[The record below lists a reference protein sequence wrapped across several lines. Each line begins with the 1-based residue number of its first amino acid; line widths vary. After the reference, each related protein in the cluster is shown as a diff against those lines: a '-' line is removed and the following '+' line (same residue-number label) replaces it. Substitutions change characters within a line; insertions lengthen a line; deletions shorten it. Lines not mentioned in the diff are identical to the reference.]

1 MAMPKADSK
10 LENFVFGL
18 LMVTVMVAFM
28 VTYNIALKEGGLSW
42 EVLATVCKAFWP
54 AALVAFIVENVFV
67 GRLAKRITF
76 KLINPRKLPPIA
88 TTIVISSVTVA
99 FMCPIMTLLATIL
112 FEFPGWNN
120 ILFTWLET
128 FAISF
133 PAALFWN
140 IFYGGPLAR
149 WVFGLIFRPKDVD
162 KDLVKVAK
170 DTD

>member
-1 MAMPKADSK
+1 MAMPKADNK

-18 LMVTVMVAFM
+18 LMVAVM
-28 VTYNIALKEGGLSW
+28 
-42 EVLATVCKAFWP
+42 
-54 AALVAFIVENVFV
+54 
-67 GRLAKRITF
+67 
-76 KLINPRKLPPIA
+76 
-88 TTIVISSVTVA
+88 VA

-120 ILFTWLET
+120 VVFTWLET
-128 FAISF
+128 FVVSF

-149 WVFGLIFRPKDVD
+149 CIFGLIFCPRGVD
-162 KDLVKVAK
+162 KDLAKVAK